1 MNIKILLFK
10 TPFSVQFSVV
20 GGGVALTAAGA
31 LAATSFVNPIAPVV
45 GILGGAAPIAPIVG
59 GILGG
64 GAAPLGALAVG
75 GAALAAGGGIMM
87 VTQELCLGEF

>member
-1 MNIKILLFK
+1 M
-10 TPFSVQFSVV
+10 V
-20 GGGVALTAAGA
+20 GGGAALTAAGA
-31 LAATSFVNPIAPVV
+31 LAATSFVNPVV
-45 GILGGAAPIAPIVG
+45 GILGGAAPVVG

>member
-1 MNIKILLFK
+1 MYLKGCVFA
-10 TPFSVQFSVV
+10 VQFPVV

-31 LAATSFVNPIAPVV
+31 LAATSFVNPVV

>member
-1 MNIKILLFK
+1 MYLKGCVFA
-10 TPFSVQFSVV
+10 VQFPVV
-20 GGGVALTAAGA
+20 GGGVALGTAGA
-31 LAATSFVNPIAPVV
+31 LVATSFVNPIAPV
-45 GILGGAAPIAPIVG
+45 VG

-87 VTQELCLGEF
+87 VTQELCLGEFWMMEAM